1 MENLLNGLK
10 VVQGEIKTN
19 VVSETFSLELSGTF
33 TMQRGNFKIDLS
45 YYGRMYETK
54 HENVIDVDDW
64 EIQDQTNIMIG
75 DLPIDNLGKLKTQL
89 IESGLSTLANSI
101 GFTKDEEN
109 NALFEVIQNHKCFK
123 KMYGKDA
130 KLWRLFSIDEQMLL
144 ELKYVCNNFETC
156 GNHLKELVSAF
167 YDINKG
173 FNDAGEEIKIIPF
186 KEVFKIKLTELT
198 E

>member
-10 VVQGEIKTN
+10 IVQGEIKTN

-33 TMQRGNFKIDLS
+33 TMQRGNFKVDLS
-45 YYGRMYETK
+45 YYGRMYKTR
-54 HENVIDVDDW
+54 HENFIGIDDW
-64 EIQDQTNIMIG
+64 EIQDQSNIMIG
-75 DLPIDNLGKLKTQL
+75 DLPIDSITQLRTKL

-101 GFTKDEEN
+101 GFTVKEEEN
-109 NALFEVIQNHKCFK
+109 TLFEVIQNHSYFK
-123 KMYGKDA
+123 KMYGKNA
-130 KLWRLFSIDEQMLL
+130 KLWKLLSEDEQMLL
-144 ELKYVCNNFETC
+144 DLKYVCNNFETC

-167 YDINKG
+167 YGINKG